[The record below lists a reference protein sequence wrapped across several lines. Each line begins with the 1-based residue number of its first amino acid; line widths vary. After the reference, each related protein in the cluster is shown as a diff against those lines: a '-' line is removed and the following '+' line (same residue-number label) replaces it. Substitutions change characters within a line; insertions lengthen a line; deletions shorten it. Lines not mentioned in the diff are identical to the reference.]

1 MLTIVFCQVE
11 TGKKTLILHGTKT
24 SQVLNDVMTEIYH
37 LKRDNSVKY
46 TRKNDNIRPFESGGE
61 TSLEFFSLKTDC
73 SLFVV
78 SGKRSFSLET
88 FFWGSW
94 VEMCCFIS
102 CSMLIWIHNLNFFLW
117 LPDYYV
123 CFFGL
128 VLTLDISYLLQLSSK
143 AVVLFFYDKN
153 LLLSKDIKIKS
164 TTAEGA
170 VTKDIYIKSTT
181 GIRN

>member
-1 MLTIVFCQVE
+1 MWEVAGFERWGFDCDDNYFWQVE

-78 SGKRSFSLET
+78 SG
-88 FFWGSW
+88 
-94 VEMCCFIS
+94 
-102 CSMLIWIHNLNFFLW
+102 
-117 LPDYYV
+117 
-123 CFFGL
+123 
-128 VLTLDISYLLQLSSK
+128 
-143 AVVLFFYDKN
+143 
-153 LLLSKDIKIKS
+153 
-164 TTAEGA
+164 
-170 VTKDIYIKSTT
+170 
-181 GIRN
+181 

>member
-1 MLTIVFCQVE
+1 MAGFERWGFDCDDNYFWQVE

-78 SGKRSFSLET
+78 SG
-88 FFWGSW
+88 
-94 VEMCCFIS
+94 
-102 CSMLIWIHNLNFFLW
+102 
-117 LPDYYV
+117 
-123 CFFGL
+123 
-128 VLTLDISYLLQLSSK
+128 
-143 AVVLFFYDKN
+143 
-153 LLLSKDIKIKS
+153 
-164 TTAEGA
+164 
-170 VTKDIYIKSTT
+170 
-181 GIRN
+181 